1 MAGSITKNLFTIGVV
16 VLTLFNVV
24 LGQTASPTRA
34 PSTFRP
40 TRKPTNKPIHIYGD
54 EEPIFLTE
62 NEQQGLVATLT
73 VLLFVLMAFDF
84 TGPEVL
90 FLIALMIC
98 CLAQILTITET
109 LSGFSNESM
118 ITIATLFLV
127 IGAVEKSHVVDWL
140 ARKTFGTGGVAWV
153 GRLRMYITCFLL
165 SIFFNNT
172 PLVAILLPVVKD
184 WGRMRGISASQL
196 LIPLSYAVLA
206 GSFGS
211 MIGTST
217 NLTVQGLMEVDRGYA
232 FPFFAPL
239 PIGIVCF
246 AALLVYMTIAG
257 PYLLPNDK
265 SGLLRKARDELKEY
279 IAEVYVSSHSSA
291 VGKSLEFM
299 MNSIGVAPSYA
310 VKIRRRGNV
319 EKASNS
325 DEPSGD
331 SLRPSRSMS
340 SFIDVDYLAESAKFW
355 YEKPTIPDRLGDYS
369 QAAQGEEDAA
379 TADPEKNTDKE
390 YYDIIAPSFHE
401 TVQAGDIVFIA
412 SAQDAVEKMMKS
424 ILGES
429 RGLYILKGNV
439 MALPGFGSELVEL
452 VVSDSNPF
460 VGQKVSDISAD
471 FGDKYKAA
479 LITVRPKDFGHLLSA
494 SSHTSKRD
502 VESDSESKAQS
513 ETVVVAEEVGIEL
526 VDVSAKPADEQ
537 ETVALEKEEEK
548 AKAAEEELSR
558 NAKALHA
565 QVVVSDHVLRYGDTL
580 LAVTNKKN
588 IEELSHNRDF
598 FIVSSVGKLP
608 KPLDWYTMIPVIVF
622 VAMLVCVASEI
633 IDMCPAALTV
643 TAFFFMGGWIKPQEI
658 PKLVDVRLLMLMG
671 TSLSFASAM
680 TKSGLALKIA
690 STINDSDP
698 SDFGALMLVY
708 VITLVITELISN
720 NAAAAL
726 MYPISVALADELG
739 ASFKPFAMAVLIAST
754 AGFMSPIG
762 YQTHVMVWGPGG
774 YSFRDFL
781 IFGVMPDIIYWV
793 VGCAITVQLYP
804 F

>member
-1 MAGSITKNLFTIGVV
+1 MAGSITKNLFTVGVV

-73 VLLFVLMAFDF
+73 VLLFVLMALDF

-140 ARKTFGTGGVAWV
+140 ARKTFGTSGIAWV
-153 GRLRMYITCFLL
+153 GRLRMYIACFFL

-184 WGRMRGISASQL
+184 WGRMRGIAASQL
-196 LIPLSYAVLA
+196 LIPLSYSVLA

-239 PIGIVCF
+239 PIGLVCF

-279 IAEVYVSSHSSA
+279 IAEVYVSSHSNA

-310 VKIRRRGNV
+310 VKIRRRGNA

-355 YEKPTIPDRLGDYS
+355 YEKPNIPDRLGDYA

-379 TADPEKNTDKE
+379 TADPEKNSDKE

-452 VVSDSNPF
+452 VVSDANPF

-494 SSHTSKRD
+494 SHTNKRD

-537 ETVALEKEEEK
+537 EKIALEKEEK

-565 QVVVSDHVLRYGDTL
+565 QVVVSDHILRYGDTL

-622 VAMLVCVASEI
+622 VAMLICVASEI

-671 TSLSFASAM
+671 TSLSFARAM
-680 TKSGLALKIA
+680 TKSGLALRIA

-739 ASFKPFAMAVLIAST
+739 VSFKPFAMAVLVAST

-774 YSFRDFL
+774 YSFRDFV
-781 IFGVMPDIIYWV
+781 IFGIVPDIIYWV
-793 VGCAITVQLYP
+793 VGCAITVQLFP

>member
-1 MAGSITKNLFTIGVV
+1 MAGSITKNLFTVGVV

-153 GRLRMYITCFLL
+153 GRLRMYITCFFL

-217 NLTVQGLMEVDRGYA
+217 NLTVQGLMEVDRGYS

-239 PIGIVCF
+239 PIGMVCF
-246 AALLVYMTIAG
+246 VALLVYMTFAG

-265 SGLLRKARDELKEY
+265 SGLLRQARDELKEY

-310 VKIRRRGNV
+310 VKIRRRGNA

-355 YEKPTIPDRLGDYS
+355 YEKPNIPDRLGDYA

-379 TADPEKNTDKE
+379 TADPEKNSDKE

-452 VVSDSNPF
+452 VVSDANPF

-494 SSHTSKRD
+494 SHTNKRD
-502 VESDSESKAQS
+502 VESDAESKAQS

-537 ETVALEKEEEK
+537 EKIALEKEEK

-608 KPLDWYTMIPVIVF
+608 KPLDWYTMIPVVVF

-671 TSLSFASAM
+671 TSLSFARAM

-726 MYPISVALADELG
+726 MYPISVALADQLG
-739 ASFKPFAMAVLIAST
+739 VSFKPFAMAVLVAST

-774 YSFRDFL
+774 YSFRDFV
-781 IFGVMPDIIYWV
+781 IFGIVPDIIYWV
-793 VGCAITVQLYP
+793 LGCAITVQLFP

>member
-1 MAGSITKNLFTIGVV
+1 MAGSITKNLFTVGVV
-16 VLTLFNVV
+16 VLTLLNVV
-24 LGQTASPTRA
+24 LGQVPTVSPTRA
-34 PSTFRP
+34 PSTSRP

-140 ARKTFGTGGVAWV
+140 ARKTFGTSGEAWV
-153 GRLRMYITCFLL
+153 GRLRMYITCFFL

-184 WGRMRGISASQL
+184 WGRMRGIAASQL

-217 NLTVQGLMEVDRGYA
+217 NLTVQGLMEVDRGYQ

-239 PIGIVCF
+239 PIGMVCF
-246 AALLVYMTIAG
+246 VALLFYMTIAG
-257 PYLLPNDK
+257 PYMLPNDK

-310 VKIRRRGNV
+310 VKIRRRGNA

-325 DEPSGD
+325 DEPSRD
-331 SLRPSRSMS
+331 SLRPSRSLS
-340 SFIDVDYLAESAKFW
+340 SFIDVDYLKESAKFW
-355 YEKPTIPDRLGDYS
+355 YEKPNIPDRLGDYA
-369 QAAQGEEDAA
+369 QAAQAEEDANA
-379 TADPEKNTDKE
+379 ADPEKNSDAE

-452 VVSDSNPF
+452 VVSDANPF

-494 SSHTSKRD
+494 GSHSSKRD

-513 ETVVVAEEVGIEL
+513 ETVVVAEEAGVEL
-526 VDVSAKPADEQ
+526 VDVSAKSADDQ
-537 ETVALEKEEEK
+537 EKIALEKEVK
-548 AKAAEEELSR
+548 AEEELSR

-608 KPLDWYTMIPVIVF
+608 KPLDWYTMIPVVVF
-622 VAMLVCVASEI
+622 VAMLICVACEI

-671 TSLSFASAM
+671 TSLSFARAM

-690 STINDSDP
+690 STINDSNP
-698 SDFGALMLVY
+698 NNFGALMLIY

-726 MYPISVALADELG
+726 MYPIAVALADELG
-739 ASFKPFAMAVLIAST
+739 VSFKPFAMAVLVAST

-774 YSFRDFL
+774 YSFRDFV
-781 IFGVMPDIIYWV
+781 IFGIVPDIIYWV
-793 VGCAITVQLYP
+793 LGCAITVQLFP